1 MERHDGFYAS
11 TARTFFRIGERDCQD
26 DGVEGC
32 SPGGIGSS
40 MRMIEYFTSR
50 RGKNLSATRRAV
62 LERAKHTLQRRAE
75 ARKRAAGK
83 KR

>member
-1 MERHDGFYAS
+1 MERHDGFHAS
-11 TARTFFRIGERDCQD
+11 TARAFFRIGERDCQD
-26 DGVEGC
+26 DGAEGW

-40 MRMIEYFTSR
+40 IRMIEYFISR
-50 RGKNLSATRRAV
+50 RGKNLNATRRAV
-62 LERAKHTLQRRAE
+62 LERAKPTLQRRAE